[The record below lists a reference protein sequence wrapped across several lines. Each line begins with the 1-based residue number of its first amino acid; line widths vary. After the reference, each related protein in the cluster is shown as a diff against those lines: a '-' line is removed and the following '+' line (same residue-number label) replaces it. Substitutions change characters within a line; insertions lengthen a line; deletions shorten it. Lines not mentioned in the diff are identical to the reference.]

1 MQELILTGPDKKI
14 ELLYKEFN
22 LKLRRWGIDVQWHT
36 LAPPTDAIE
45 SPEQA
50 ADPEQGIA
58 PGATENNDSGSQT
71 NEDAVKTDVS
81 KDGEAEDVKTAD
93 ETAKNEAEKSSV
105 NVTGKPSRTTKQEK
119 EADHLKQK

>member
-1 MQELILTGPDKKI
+1 MQQLILTGPDKKI

-22 LKLRRWGIDVQWHT
+22 LKLRRWGIEVEWHS

-45 SPEQA
+45 GPEQV

-58 PGATENNDSGSQT
+58 PGATENNDSGSET
-71 NEDAVKTDVS
+71 NEDAVKTDV
-81 KDGEAEDVKTAD
+81 KQGWEAKSIATAD
-93 ETAKNEAEKSSV
+93 ETAKIEAEKASV
-105 NVTGKPSRTTKQEK
+105 NVTGKPPRTTKQEK